1 MATVPKKK
9 VGTVEYHEAGR
20 EYFSKRELRKHARV
34 WSLWA
39 LGVGAVISGEFSGWN
54 LGLAPGGFGGL
65 FWATVLIGIM
75 YVGLCY
81 SIAEMSPALPHTGGA
96 YSFARTAMGPW
107 GGFVTGLA
115 ENIEY
120 VVTPAVIIFFAGSYL
135 GSIFETS
142 PGFAPVWWALGYL
155 VFVGLN
161 VLGVELSFRVSVL
174 VTVLALAVLAIF
186 WVSAIPHFDFSRW
199 ALNIGVGA
207 DGAAVELPEG
217 NGPFMPF
224 GWYGVLAAL
233 PFAVWFF
240 LAIEELPLAAEET
253 HDPKRDMPKGL
264 LYGIATLLVCAF
276 LVLFLNT
283 GIGVQAEDGS
293 KTGAFYLGGSGEP
306 ILDGFRAIYGREAAN
321 LLSLIAVVGLIASFH
336 TIIFAFGRQIYSL
349 SRAGYFPHWL
359 SITHG
364 RHKVPHVA
372 LITGAVMGF
381 VLMLVIY
388 YWKGAESGAIIGGTL
403 LNMAVFGAMI
413 SYFMQAL
420 AYILL
425 KNNFPNIE
433 RPYVSPLGRIGAL
446 VTLIIAAVTL
456 YMQLQDPVYRQAVI
470 GTAIW
475 YSCGIMY
482 FAVYG
487 RKTLV
492 YSPEEDF
499 AVKHRATVGVDR

>member
-1 MATVPKKK
+1 MATKMSKKK
-9 VGTVEYHEAGR
+9 VGSVEYHEAGH
-20 EYFSKRELRKHARV
+20 EYFAKRELRKHARV

-65 FWATVLIGIM
+65 FFATVLIGAM

-107 GGFVTGLA
+107 GGFITGLA

-135 GSIFETS
+135 SSIFGTG
-142 PGFAPVWWALGYL
+142 PDFAPVWWVLGYI

-161 VLGVELSFRVSVL
+161 MLGVELSFRVSVL
-174 VTVLALAVLAIF
+174 VTVLALTVLCIF
-186 WVSAIPHFDFSRW
+186 YVSAIPHFDFSRW

-207 DGAAVELPEG
+207 DGSGVELPEG
-217 NGPFMPF
+217 NGPFLPF
-224 GWYGVLAAL
+224 GLKGILAAL
-233 PFAVWFF
+233 PFAVWLF

-264 LYGIATLLVCAF
+264 LYGIATLLVSAF
-276 LVLFLNT
+276 LVLFLNS
-283 GIGVQAEDGS
+283 GIDVRAVDGS
-293 KTGAFYLGGSGEP
+293 ASGAFYLGSSGEP
-306 ILDGFRAIYGREAAN
+306 ILDGFRAIYGGSAAK

-359 SITHG
+359 SVTHG

-388 YWKGAESGAIIGGTL
+388 FWKGGDSGAIIGGTL

-420 AYILL
+420 SYIIL

-433 RPYVSPLGRIGAL
+433 RPYVSPLGRLGAL
-446 VTLIIAAVTL
+446 ITIVIATVTL
-456 YMQLQDPVYRQAVI
+456 YMQLQDPTYQQAVY
-470 GTAIW
+470 GTAVW
-475 YSCGIMY
+475 YFCGIVY

-499 AVKHRATVGVDR
+499 AVKHREARGRA